1 MRFNWMKI
9 KLIFLLAL
17 ISALFYSTS
26 SVNNLRDVSKM
37 DIYINNSNNLFITKD
52 SIKSA
57 VIEIISTK
65 NIRKSSVHSQAL
77 EFELNKIE
85 LVKNSDVFVDVNGNM
100 IINIEQRKP
109 IARFLD
115 NKSYLDEDGLIMPKS
130 KYYSARV
137 PVIRGYTNTQDQ
149 LSLIYKLSNYI
160 NNDKFLSQSATEI
173 LIDSNS
179 NFSIKLRDYRFKI
192 LIGQLNNL
200 DLKIKNFKAFYINA
214 LANQILNKY
223 SVINLQFDNQV
234 VCVKI

>member
-52 SIKSA
+52 SINNA
-57 VIEIISTK
+57 VVEIISTK

-85 LVKNSDVFVDVNGNM
+85 LVKNSDVFVDVNGSM
-100 IINIEQRKP
+100 LINIEQRKP

-214 LANQILNKY
+214 SANQILNKY

>member
-1 MRFNWMKI
+1 MRFSWMKI
-9 KLIFLLAL
+9 KLFFLLVL
-17 ISALFYSTS
+17 ISGLFYSTI
-26 SVNNLRDVSKM
+26 SVNNLRDISKT
-37 DIYINNSNNLFITKD
+37 DIYIHDSSNLFITKD

-57 VIEIISTK
+57 VIEIITTK
-65 NIRKSSVHSQAL
+65 NIRKSSVHLKAL

-85 LVKNSDVFVDVNGNM
+85 LVKKSDVFIDVNGTM
-100 IINIEQRKP
+100 VIDIEQRKP
-109 IARFLD
+109 IARFID
-115 NKSYLDEDGLIMPKS
+115 NKSYLDEDGLVMPKS

-137 PVIRGYTNTQDQ
+137 PVIKGYAKTQDQ
-149 LSLIYKLSNYI
+149 LDLIYKLSNYI
-160 NNDKFLSQSATEI
+160 KDDKFLSQSATEI

-214 LANQILNKY
+214 SANQILNKY

>member
-1 MRFNWMKI
+1 MRFSWMKI
-9 KLIFLLAL
+9 KLFFLLVL
-17 ISALFYSTS
+17 LSGLFYSTI
-26 SVNNLRDVSKM
+26 SVNNLRDISKT
-37 DIYINNSNNLFITKD
+37 DIYIHDSSNLFITKD

-57 VIEIISTK
+57 VIEIITTK
-65 NIRKSSVHSQAL
+65 NIHKSSVHLKAL

-85 LVKNSDVFVDVNGNM
+85 LVRKSDVFIDVNGTM
-100 IINIEQRKP
+100 VIDIEQRKP
-109 IARFLD
+109 IARFID
-115 NKSYLDEDGLIMPKS
+115 NKSYLDEDGLVMPKS
-130 KYYSARV
+130 KYNSARV
-137 PVIRGYTNTQDQ
+137 PVIKGYANTQDQ
-149 LSLIYKLSNYI
+149 LDLIYKLSNYI
-160 NNDKFLSQSATEI
+160 RDDKFLSQSATEI

-214 LANQILNKY
+214 SANQILNKY

>member
-1 MRFNWMKI
+1 MKI
-9 KLIFLLAL
+9 KLFFLLVL
-17 ISALFYSTS
+17 ISGLFYSTI
-26 SVNNLRDVSKM
+26 SVNNLRDISKT
-37 DIYINNSNNLFITKD
+37 DIYIHDSSNLFITKD

-57 VIEIISTK
+57 VIEIITTK
-65 NIRKSSVHSQAL
+65 NIHKSSVHLKAL

-85 LVKNSDVFVDVNGNM
+85 LVRKSDVFIDVNGTM
-100 IINIEQRKP
+100 VIDIEQRKP
-109 IARFLD
+109 IARFID
-115 NKSYLDEDGLIMPKS
+115 NKSYLDEDGLVMPKS

-137 PVIRGYTNTQDQ
+137 PVIKGYANTQDQ
-149 LSLIYKLSNYI
+149 LDLIYKLSNYI
-160 NNDKFLSQSATEI
+160 KDDKFLSQSATEI

-214 LANQILNKY
+214 SANQILNKY

>member
-1 MRFNWMKI
+1 MRFSWMKI
-9 KLIFLLAL
+9 KLFFLLVL
-17 ISALFYSTS
+17 ISGLFYSTIS
-26 SVNNLRDVSKM
+26 INNLRDISKT
-37 DIYINNSNNLFITKD
+37 DIYIDNSNNLFITKD

-57 VIEIISTK
+57 VIEIITTK
-65 NIRKSSVHSQAL
+65 NIHKSSVHLKAL

-85 LVKNSDVFVDVNGNM
+85 LVRKSNVFIDVNGT
-100 IINIEQRKP
+100 IVIDIEQRKP
-109 IARFLD
+109 IARFID
-115 NKSYLDEDGLIMPKS
+115 NKSYLDEDGLVMPKS
-130 KYYSARV
+130 KFYSARV
-137 PVIRGYTNTQDQ
+137 PVIKGYANTQVQ
-149 LSLIYKLSNYI
+149 LDLIYKLSNYI
-160 NNDKFLSQSATEI
+160 KDDKFLSQSATEI

-214 LANQILNKY
+214 SANQILNKY

>member
-1 MRFNWMKI
+1 MRFSWMKI
-9 KLIFLLAL
+9 KLFFLLVL
-17 ISALFYSTS
+17 ISGLFYSTI
-26 SVNNLRDVSKM
+26 SVNNLRDISKM
-37 DIYINNSNNLFITKD
+37 DIYIDNPNNLFITKD
-52 SIKSA
+52 SINNA
-57 VIEIISTK
+57 VIEIITNK
-65 NIRKSSVHSQAL
+65 NIHKSSVHTKAL

-85 LVKNSDVFVDVNGNM
+85 LVKKSDVFIDVNGT
-100 IINIEQRKP
+100 IVIDIEQRKP
-109 IARFLD
+109 IARFID
-115 NKSYLDEDGLIMPKS
+115 NKFYLDEDGFVMPKS

-137 PVIRGYTNTQDQ
+137 PVIKGYVNTQDQ
-149 LSLIYKLSNYI
+149 LDLIYKLSNYI
-160 NNDKFLSQSATEI
+160 RDDKFLSQSATEI

-214 LANQILNKY
+214 SANQILNKY

>member
-9 KLIFLLAL
+9 KLIFLLVL
-17 ISALFYSTS
+17 ISGLFYSTI
-26 SVNNLRDVSKM
+26 SVNNLRDISKT
-37 DIYINNSNNLFITKD
+37 DIYIHDSSNLFITKD

-57 VIEIISTK
+57 VIEIITTK
-65 NIRKSSVHSQAL
+65 NIHKSSVHLKAL

-85 LVKNSDVFVDVNGNM
+85 LVRKSNVFIDVNGT
-100 IINIEQRKP
+100 IVIDIEQRKP
-109 IARFLD
+109 IARFID
-115 NKSYLDEDGLIMPKS
+115 NKSYLDEDGLVMPKS

-137 PVIRGYTNTQDQ
+137 PVIKGYTNSQDQ
-149 LSLIYKLSNYI
+149 LDLIYKLSNYI
-160 NNDKFLSQSATEI
+160 KDDKFLSQSATEI

-214 LANQILNKY
+214 SANQILNKY

>member
-1 MRFNWMKI
+1 MRFSWMKI
-9 KLIFLLAL
+9 KLFFLLVL
-17 ISALFYSTS
+17 ISGLFYSTI
-26 SVNNLRDVSKM
+26 SVNNLRDISETN
-37 DIYINNSNNLFITKD
+37 IYIDNSNNLFITKD

-57 VIEIISTK
+57 VIKIIATK
-65 NIRKSSVHSQAL
+65 NIRKSSVHLKAL

-85 LVKNSDVFVDVNGNM
+85 LVRKSDVFIDVNGTM
-100 IINIEQRKP
+100 VVNIQQRMP

-115 NKSYLDEDGLIMPKS
+115 NKSYLDEDGLVMPKS
-130 KYYSARV
+130 KYYSPIV
-137 PVIRGYTNTQDQ
+137 PVIKGYANTQDQ
-149 LSLIYKLSNYI
+149 LDLIYKLSNYI
-160 NNDKFLSQSATEI
+160 KDDKFLSQSTTEI
-173 LIDSNS
+173 LIDSSS

-214 LANQILNKY
+214 SANKILNKY

>member
-1 MRFNWMKI
+1 MKI
-9 KLIFLLAL
+9 KLFFLLVL
-17 ISALFYSTS
+17 ISGLFYSTI
-26 SVNNLRDVSKM
+26 SVNNLRDISKT
-37 DIYINNSNNLFITKD
+37 DIYIHDSSNLFITKD

-57 VIEIISTK
+57 VIEIITTK
-65 NIRKSSVHSQAL
+65 NIHKSSVHLKAL

-85 LVKNSDVFVDVNGNM
+85 LVRKSDVFIDVNGT
-100 IINIEQRKP
+100 IVIDIEQRKP
-109 IARFLD
+109 IARFID
-115 NKSYLDEDGLIMPKS
+115 NKSYLDEDGLVMPKS

-137 PVIRGYTNTQDQ
+137 PVIKGYANTQDQ
-149 LSLIYKLSNYI
+149 LALIYKLSNYI
-160 NNDKFLSQSATEI
+160 KDDKFLSQSATEI

-214 LANQILNKY
+214 SANQILNKY

>member
-1 MRFNWMKI
+1 MKI
-9 KLIFLLAL
+9 KLFFLLVL
-17 ISALFYSTS
+17 ISGLFYSTIS
-26 SVNNLRDVSKM
+26 INNLRDISKT
-37 DIYINNSNNLFITKD
+37 DIYIDNSNNLFITKD

-57 VIEIISTK
+57 VIEIITTK
-65 NIRKSSVHSQAL
+65 NIHKSSVHLKAL

-85 LVKNSDVFVDVNGNM
+85 LVRKSDVFIDVNGTM
-100 IINIEQRKP
+100 VIDIEQRKP
-109 IARFLD
+109 IARFID
-115 NKSYLDEDGLIMPKS
+115 NKSYLDEDGLVMPKS

-137 PVIRGYTNTQDQ
+137 PVIKGYANTQDQ
-149 LSLIYKLSNYI
+149 LDLIYKLSNYI
-160 NNDKFLSQSATEI
+160 KDDKFLSQSATEI

-214 LANQILNKY
+214 SANQILNKY

>member
-1 MRFNWMKI
+1 MRFSWMKI
-9 KLIFLLAL
+9 KLFFLLVL
-17 ISALFYSTS
+17 IFGLFYSTI
-26 SVNNLRDVSKM
+26 SVNNLRDISKT
-37 DIYINNSNNLFITKD
+37 DIYIHNSNNLFITKD

-57 VIEIISTK
+57 VTKIITTK
-65 NIRKSSVHSQAL
+65 NIHKSSVHLKAL

-85 LVKNSDVFVDVNGNM
+85 LVRKSDVFIDVNGTM
-100 IINIEQRKP
+100 IIDIEQRKP
-109 IARFLD
+109 IARFID
-115 NKSYLDEDGLIMPKS
+115 NKSYLDEDGLVMPKS

-137 PVIRGYTNTQDQ
+137 PVIKGYANTQDQ
-149 LSLIYKLSNYI
+149 LDLIYKLTNYI
-160 NNDKFLSQSATEI
+160 KDDKFLSQSATEI

-214 LANQILNKY
+214 SANQILNKY

>member
-1 MRFNWMKI
+1 MRFSWMKI
-9 KLIFLLAL
+9 KLFFLLVL
-17 ISALFYSTS
+17 ISGLFYSTIS
-26 SVNNLRDVSKM
+26 INNLRDISKT
-37 DIYINNSNNLFITKD
+37 DIYIDNSNNLFITKD

-57 VIEIISTK
+57 VIEIITTK
-65 NIRKSSVHSQAL
+65 NIHKSSVHLKAL

-85 LVKNSDVFVDVNGNM
+85 LVRKSDVFIDVNGTM
-100 IINIEQRKP
+100 VIDIEQRKP
-109 IARFLD
+109 IARFID
-115 NKSYLDEDGLIMPKS
+115 NKSYLDEDGLVMPKS

-137 PVIRGYTNTQDQ
+137 PVIKGYANTQDQ
-149 LSLIYKLSNYI
+149 LDLIYKLSNYI
-160 NNDKFLSQSATEI
+160 KDDKFLSQSATEI

-214 LANQILNKY
+214 SANQILNKY

>member
-1 MRFNWMKI
+1 MRFSWMKI
-9 KLIFLLAL
+9 KLFFLLVL
-17 ISALFYSTS
+17 ISGLFYSTI
-26 SVNNLRDVSKM
+26 SVNNLRDISKT
-37 DIYINNSNNLFITKD
+37 DIYIHDSSNLFITKD

-57 VIEIISTK
+57 VIEIITTK
-65 NIRKSSVHSQAL
+65 NIHKSSVHLKAL

-85 LVKNSDVFVDVNGNM
+85 LVRKSDVFIDVNGT
-100 IINIEQRKP
+100 IVIDIEQRKP
-109 IARFLD
+109 IARFID
-115 NKSYLDEDGLIMPKS
+115 NKSYLDEDGLVMPKS

-137 PVIRGYTNTQDQ
+137 PVIKGYANTQDQ
-149 LSLIYKLSNYI
+149 LDLIYKLSNYI
-160 NNDKFLSQSATEI
+160 KDDKFLSQSATEI

-214 LANQILNKY
+214 SANQILNKY

>member
-1 MRFNWMKI
+1 MKI
-9 KLIFLLAL
+9 KLFFLLVL
-17 ISALFYSTS
+17 ISGLFYSTI
-26 SVNNLRDVSKM
+26 SVNNLRDISKT
-37 DIYINNSNNLFITKD
+37 DIYIHDSSNLFITKD

-57 VIEIISTK
+57 VIEIITTK
-65 NIRKSSVHSQAL
+65 NIHKSSVHLKAL

-85 LVKNSDVFVDVNGNM
+85 LVKKSDVFIDVNGTM
-100 IINIEQRKP
+100 VIDIEQRKP
-109 IARFLD
+109 IARFID
-115 NKSYLDEDGLIMPKS
+115 NKFYLDEDGFVMPKS

-137 PVIRGYTNTQDQ
+137 PVIKGYAKTQDQ
-149 LSLIYKLSNYI
+149 LDLIYKLSNYI
-160 NNDKFLSQSATEI
+160 RDDKFLSQSATEI

-214 LANQILNKY
+214 SANQILNKY

>member
-1 MRFNWMKI
+1 MRFSWMKI
-9 KLIFLLAL
+9 KLFFLLVL
-17 ISALFYSTS
+17 ISGLFYSTI
-26 SVNNLRDVSKM
+26 SVNNLRDISKM
-37 DIYINNSNNLFITKD
+37 DIYIDNPNNLFITKD
-52 SIKSA
+52 SINNA
-57 VIEIISTK
+57 VIEIITNK
-65 NIRKSSVHSQAL
+65 NIHKSSVHTKAL

-85 LVKNSDVFVDVNGNM
+85 LVKKSDVFIDVNGT
-100 IINIEQRKP
+100 IVIDIEQRKP
-109 IARFLD
+109 IARFID
-115 NKSYLDEDGLIMPKS
+115 NKFYLDEDGFVMPKS

-137 PVIRGYTNTQDQ
+137 PVIKGYAKTQDQ
-149 LSLIYKLSNYI
+149 LDLIYKLSNYI
-160 NNDKFLSQSATEI
+160 RDDKFLSQSATEI

-214 LANQILNKY
+214 SANQILNKY

>member
-1 MRFNWMKI
+1 MKI
-9 KLIFLLAL
+9 KLFFLLVL
-17 ISALFYSTS
+17 ISGLFYSTI
-26 SVNNLRDVSKM
+26 SVNNLRDISKT
-37 DIYINNSNNLFITKD
+37 DIYIHDSSNLFITKD

-57 VIEIISTK
+57 VIEIITTK
-65 NIRKSSVHSQAL
+65 NIHKSSVHLKAL

-85 LVKNSDVFVDVNGNM
+85 LVKKSDVFIDVNGTM
-100 IINIEQRKP
+100 VIDIEQRKP
-109 IARFLD
+109 IARFID
-115 NKSYLDEDGLIMPKS
+115 NKFYLDEDGFVMPKS

-137 PVIRGYTNTQDQ
+137 PVIKGYANTQDQ
-149 LSLIYKLSNYI
+149 LDLIYKLSNYI
-160 NNDKFLSQSATEI
+160 KDDKFLSQSATEI

-214 LANQILNKY
+214 SANQILNKY

>member
-1 MRFNWMKI
+1 MRFSWMKI
-9 KLIFLLAL
+9 KLFFLLVL
-17 ISALFYSTS
+17 IFGLFYSTI
-26 SVNNLRDVSKM
+26 SVNNLRDISKT
-37 DIYINNSNNLFITKD
+37 DIYIHNSNNLFITKD

-57 VIEIISTK
+57 VIEIITTK
-65 NIRKSSVHSQAL
+65 NIHKSSVHLKAL

-85 LVKNSDVFVDVNGNM
+85 LVKKSDVFIDVNGTM
-100 IINIEQRKP
+100 IIDIEQRKP
-109 IARFLD
+109 IARFID
-115 NKSYLDEDGLIMPKS
+115 NKFYLDEDGLIMPKS

-137 PVIRGYTNTQDQ
+137 PVIRGYTNNQDQ
-149 LSLIYKLSNYI
+149 LDLIYKLTNYI
-160 NNDKFLSQSATEI
+160 KDDKFLSQSATEI

-214 LANQILNKY
+214 SANKILNKY

>member
-1 MRFNWMKI
+1 MKI
-9 KLIFLLAL
+9 KLFFLLVL
-17 ISALFYSTS
+17 ISGLFYSTI
-26 SVNNLRDVSKM
+26 SVNNLRDISKT
-37 DIYINNSNNLFITKD
+37 DIYIHDSSNLFITKD

-57 VIEIISTK
+57 VIEIITTK
-65 NIRKSSVHSQAL
+65 NIHKSSVHLKAL

-85 LVKNSDVFVDVNGNM
+85 LVKKSDVFIDVNGTM
-100 IINIEQRKP
+100 VIDIEQRKP
-109 IARFLD
+109 IARFID
-115 NKSYLDEDGLIMPKS
+115 NKFYLDEDGLVMPKS

-137 PVIRGYTNTQDQ
+137 PVIKGYANTQDQ
-149 LSLIYKLSNYI
+149 LDLIYKLSNYI
-160 NNDKFLSQSATEI
+160 KDDKFLSQSATEI

-214 LANQILNKY
+214 SANQILNKY

>member
-9 KLIFLLAL
+9 KLFFLLVL
-17 ISALFYSTS
+17 IFGLFYSTI
-26 SVNNLRDVSKM
+26 SVNNLRDISKT
-37 DIYINNSNNLFITKD
+37 DIYIHNSNNLFITKD

-57 VIEIISTK
+57 VIEIITTK
-65 NIRKSSVHSQAL
+65 NIHKSSVHLKAL

-85 LVKNSDVFVDVNGNM
+85 LVRKSDVFIDVNGTM
-100 IINIEQRKP
+100 IIDIEQRKP
-109 IARFLD
+109 IARFID
-115 NKSYLDEDGLIMPKS
+115 NKSYLDEDGLVMPKS

-137 PVIRGYTNTQDQ
+137 PVIKGYANTQDQ
-149 LSLIYKLSNYI
+149 LDLIYKLTNYI
-160 NNDKFLSQSATEI
+160 KDDKFLSQSATEI

-214 LANQILNKY
+214 SANQILNKY

>member
-1 MRFNWMKI
+1 MKI
-9 KLIFLLAL
+9 KLFFMLVL
-17 ISALFYSTS
+17 ISGLFYSTI
-26 SVNNLRDVSKM
+26 SVNNLRDISKT
-37 DIYINNSNNLFITKD
+37 DIYIDNSSNLFITKD
-52 SIKSA
+52 SIKRA
-57 VIEIISTK
+57 VIEIITTK
-65 NIRKSSVHSQAL
+65 NIHKSSVHLKAL

-85 LVKNSDVFVDVNGNM
+85 LVRKSDVFIDVNGTM
-100 IINIEQRKP
+100 VIDIEQRKP
-109 IARFLD
+109 IARFID
-115 NKSYLDEDGLIMPKS
+115 NKSYLDEDGLVMPKS

-137 PVIRGYTNTQDQ
+137 PVIKGYANTQDQ
-149 LSLIYKLSNYI
+149 LDLIYKLSNYI
-160 NNDKFLSQSATEI
+160 KEDKFLSQSAIEI

-179 NFSIKLRDYRFKI
+179 NFSIKLRGYRFKI

>member
-1 MRFNWMKI
+1 MRFSWMKI
-9 KLIFLLAL
+9 KLFFLLVL
-17 ISALFYSTS
+17 ISGLFYSTI
-26 SVNNLRDVSKM
+26 SVNNLRDISKT
-37 DIYINNSNNLFITKD
+37 DIYIHDSSNLFITKD

-57 VIEIISTK
+57 VIEIITTK
-65 NIRKSSVHSQAL
+65 NIHKSSVHLKAL

-85 LVKNSDVFVDVNGNM
+85 LVRKSNVFIDVNGT
-100 IINIEQRKP
+100 IVIDIEQRKP
-109 IARFLD
+109 IARFID

-137 PVIRGYTNTQDQ
+137 PVIKGYANTQDQ
-149 LSLIYKLSNYI
+149 LDLIYKLSNYI
-160 NNDKFLSQSATEI
+160 KDDKFLSQSATEI

-214 LANQILNKY
+214 SANQILNKY

>member
-1 MRFNWMKI
+1 MRFSWMKI
-9 KLIFLLAL
+9 KLFFLLVL
-17 ISALFYSTS
+17 ISGLFYSTI
-26 SVNNLRDVSKM
+26 SVNNLRDISKT
-37 DIYINNSNNLFITKD
+37 DIYIHDSSNLFITKD

-57 VIEIISTK
+57 VIEIITTK
-65 NIRKSSVHSQAL
+65 NIHKSSVHLKAL

-85 LVKNSDVFVDVNGNM
+85 LVKKSDVFIDVNGT
-100 IINIEQRKP
+100 IVIDIEQRKP
-109 IARFLD
+109 IARFID
-115 NKSYLDEDGLIMPKS
+115 NKFYLDEDGFVMPKS

-137 PVIRGYTNTQDQ
+137 PVIKGYVNTQDQ
-149 LSLIYKLSNYI
+149 LDLIYKLSNYI
-160 NNDKFLSQSATEI
+160 RDDKFLSQSATEI

-214 LANQILNKY
+214 SANQILNKY

>member
-1 MRFNWMKI
+1 MKI
-9 KLIFLLAL
+9 KLFFLLVL
-17 ISALFYSTS
+17 ISGLFYSTI
-26 SVNNLRDVSKM
+26 SVNNLRDISKT
-37 DIYINNSNNLFITKD
+37 DIYIHDSSNLFITKD

-57 VIEIISTK
+57 VIEIITTK
-65 NIRKSSVHSQAL
+65 NIHKSSVHLKAL

-85 LVKNSDVFVDVNGNM
+85 LVKKSDVFIDVNGTM
-100 IINIEQRKP
+100 VIDIEQRKP
-109 IARFLD
+109 IARFID
-115 NKSYLDEDGLIMPKS
+115 NKFYLDEDGFVMPKS

-137 PVIRGYTNTQDQ
+137 PVIKGYTNTQDQ
-149 LSLIYKLSNYI
+149 LDLIYKLSNYI
-160 NNDKFLSQSATEI
+160 RDDKFLSQSATEI

-214 LANQILNKY
+214 SANQILNKY

>member
-1 MRFNWMKI
+1 MRFSWMKI
-9 KLIFLLAL
+9 KLFFLLVL
-17 ISALFYSTS
+17 IFGLFYSTI
-26 SVNNLRDVSKM
+26 SVNNLRDISKT
-37 DIYINNSNNLFITKD
+37 DIYIHNSNNLFITKD

-57 VIEIISTK
+57 VIEIITTK
-65 NIRKSSVHSQAL
+65 NIHKSSVHLKAL

-85 LVKNSDVFVDVNGNM
+85 LVRKSDVFIDVNGTM
-100 IINIEQRKP
+100 IIDIEQRKP
-109 IARFLD
+109 IARFID
-115 NKSYLDEDGLIMPKS
+115 NKSYLDEDGLVMPKS

-137 PVIRGYTNTQDQ
+137 PVIKGYANTQDQ
-149 LSLIYKLSNYI
+149 LDLIYQLTNYI
-160 NNDKFLSQSATEI
+160 KDDKFLSQSATEI

>member
-1 MRFNWMKI
+1 MRFSWMKI
-9 KLIFLLAL
+9 KLFFLLVL
-17 ISALFYSTS
+17 ISGLFYSTI
-26 SVNNLRDVSKM
+26 SVNNLRDISKT
-37 DIYINNSNNLFITKD
+37 DIYIHDSSNLFITKD

-57 VIEIISTK
+57 VIEIITTK
-65 NIRKSSVHSQAL
+65 NIHKSSVHLKAL

-85 LVKNSDVFVDVNGNM
+85 LVKKSDVFIDVNGTM
-100 IINIEQRKP
+100 VIDIEQRKP
-109 IARFLD
+109 IARFID
-115 NKSYLDEDGLIMPKS
+115 NKFYLDEDGFVMPKS

-137 PVIRGYTNTQDQ
+137 PVIKGYAKTQDQ
-149 LSLIYKLSNYI
+149 LDLIYKLSNYI
-160 NNDKFLSQSATEI
+160 RDDKFLSQSTTEI

-214 LANQILNKY
+214 SANQILNKY

>member
-1 MRFNWMKI
+1 MKI
-9 KLIFLLAL
+9 KLFFLLVL
-17 ISALFYSTS
+17 ISGLFYSTIS
-26 SVNNLRDVSKM
+26 INNLRDISKT
-37 DIYINNSNNLFITKD
+37 DIYIDNSNNLFITKD

-57 VIEIISTK
+57 VIEIITTK
-65 NIRKSSVHSQAL
+65 NIRKSSVHLKAL

-85 LVKNSDVFVDVNGNM
+85 LVKKSDVFIDVNGTM
-100 IINIEQRKP
+100 VIDIEQRKP
-109 IARFLD
+109 IARFID
-115 NKSYLDEDGLIMPKS
+115 NKSYLDEDGLVMPKS

-137 PVIRGYTNTQDQ
+137 PVIKGYANTQDQ
-149 LSLIYKLSNYI
+149 LDLIYKLSNYI
-160 NNDKFLSQSATEI
+160 KEDKFLSQSAIEI

-179 NFSIKLRDYRFKI
+179 NFSIKLRGYRFKI

>member
-1 MRFNWMKI
+1 MRFSWMKI
-9 KLIFLLAL
+9 KLFFLLVL
-17 ISALFYSTS
+17 IFGLFYSTI
-26 SVNNLRDVSKM
+26 SVNNLRDISKT
-37 DIYINNSNNLFITKD
+37 DIYIHNSNNLFITKD

-57 VIEIISTK
+57 VIQIITTK
-65 NIRKSSVHSQAL
+65 NIHKSSVHLKAL

-85 LVKNSDVFVDVNGNM
+85 LVRKSDVFIDVSGTM
-100 IINIEQRKP
+100 IIDIEQRKP
-109 IARFLD
+109 IARFID
-115 NKSYLDEDGLIMPKS
+115 NKSYLDEDGLVMPKS

-137 PVIRGYTNTQDQ
+137 PVIKGYANTQDQ
-149 LSLIYKLSNYI
+149 LDLIYKLSNYI
-160 NNDKFLSQSATEI
+160 KDDKFLSQSATEI

-214 LANQILNKY
+214 SANQILNKY

>member
-9 KLIFLLAL
+9 KLILLLVL
-17 ISALFYSTS
+17 ISGLFYSTI
-26 SVNNLRDVSKM
+26 SVNNLRDISKM
-37 DIYINNSNNLFITKD
+37 DIYIDNPNNLFITKD
-52 SIKSA
+52 SINNA
-57 VIEIISTK
+57 VIEIITTK
-65 NIRKSSVHSQAL
+65 NIGKSSVHVKAL

-85 LVKNSDVFVDVNGNM
+85 LVRKSDVFVDVNGTM
-100 IINIEQRKP
+100 VFNIQQRKP
-109 IARFLD
+109 IARFLN
-115 NKSYLDEDGLIMPKS
+115 NKFYLDEDGLVMPKS

-137 PVIRGYTNTQDQ
+137 PVIKGYTKTQDQ
-149 LSLIYKLSNYI
+149 LDLIYQLTNYI
-160 NNDKFLSQSATEI
+160 KDDKFLSQSATEI

-214 LANQILNKY
+214 SANQILNKY

>member
-1 MRFNWMKI
+1 MRFSWMKI
-9 KLIFLLAL
+9 KLFFLLVL
-17 ISALFYSTS
+17 ISGLFYSTI
-26 SVNNLRDVSKM
+26 SVNNLRDISKT
-37 DIYINNSNNLFITKD
+37 DIYIHDSSNLFITKD

-57 VIEIISTK
+57 VIEIITTK
-65 NIRKSSVHSQAL
+65 NIHKSSVHLKAL

-85 LVKNSDVFVDVNGNM
+85 LVKKSDVFIDVNGIM
-100 IINIEQRKP
+100 VIDIEQRKP
-109 IARFLD
+109 IARFID
-115 NKSYLDEDGLIMPKS
+115 NKSYLDEDGLVMPKS

-137 PVIRGYTNTQDQ
+137 PVIKGYANTQDQ
-149 LSLIYKLSNYI
+149 LDLIYKLSNYI
-160 NNDKFLSQSATEI
+160 RDDKFLSQSATEI

-214 LANQILNKY
+214 SANQILNKY

>member
-1 MRFNWMKI
+1 MRFSWMKI
-9 KLIFLLAL
+9 KLFFLLVL
-17 ISALFYSTS
+17 ISGLFYSTI
-26 SVNNLRDVSKM
+26 SVNNLRDISKT
-37 DIYINNSNNLFITKD
+37 DIYIHDSSNLFITKD

-57 VIEIISTK
+57 VIEIITTK
-65 NIRKSSVHSQAL
+65 NIHKSSVHLKAL

-85 LVKNSDVFVDVNGNM
+85 LVRKSDVFIDVNGT
-100 IINIEQRKP
+100 IFIDIEQRKP
-109 IARFLD
+109 IARFID
-115 NKSYLDEDGLIMPKS
+115 NKFYLDEDGFVMPKS

-137 PVIRGYTNTQDQ
+137 PVIKGYTNSQDQ
-149 LSLIYKLSNYI
+149 LDLIYKLSNYI
-160 NNDKFLSQSATEI
+160 KDDKFLSQSATEI

-214 LANQILNKY
+214 SANQILNKY

>member
-1 MRFNWMKI
+1 MRFSWMKI
-9 KLIFLLAL
+9 KLFFLLVL
-17 ISALFYSTS
+17 ISGLFYSTI
-26 SVNNLRDVSKM
+26 SVNNLRDISKT
-37 DIYINNSNNLFITKD
+37 DIYIHDSSNLFITKD

-57 VIEIISTK
+57 VIEIITTK
-65 NIRKSSVHSQAL
+65 NIHKSSVHLKAL

-85 LVKNSDVFVDVNGNM
+85 LVKKSDVFIDVNGTM
-100 IINIEQRKP
+100 VIDIEQRKP
-109 IARFLD
+109 IARFID
-115 NKSYLDEDGLIMPKS
+115 NKFYLDEDGFVMPKS

-137 PVIRGYTNTQDQ
+137 PVIKGYTNSQDQ
-149 LSLIYKLSNYI
+149 LDLIYKLSNYI
-160 NNDKFLSQSATEI
+160 KDDKFLSQSATEI

-214 LANQILNKY
+214 SANQILNKY

>member
-1 MRFNWMKI
+1 MRFSWMKI
-9 KLIFLLAL
+9 KLFFLLVL
-17 ISALFYSTS
+17 LSGLFYSTI
-26 SVNNLRDVSKM
+26 SVNNLRDISKT
-37 DIYINNSNNLFITKD
+37 DIYIHDSSNLFITKD

-57 VIEIISTK
+57 VIEIITTK
-65 NIRKSSVHSQAL
+65 NIHKSSVHLKAL

-85 LVKNSDVFVDVNGNM
+85 LVRKSDVFIDVNGTM
-100 IINIEQRKP
+100 VIDIEQRKP
-109 IARFLD
+109 IARFID
-115 NKSYLDEDGLIMPKS
+115 NKSYLDEDGLVMPKS

-137 PVIRGYTNTQDQ
+137 PVIKGYTNSQDQ
-149 LSLIYKLSNYI
+149 LDLIYKLSNYI
-160 NNDKFLSQSATEI
+160 KDDKFLSQSATEI

-214 LANQILNKY
+214 SANQILNKY

>member
-1 MRFNWMKI
+1 MRFSWMKI
-9 KLIFLLAL
+9 KLFFLLVL
-17 ISALFYSTS
+17 IFGLFYSTI
-26 SVNNLRDVSKM
+26 SVNNLRDISKT
-37 DIYINNSNNLFITKD
+37 DIYIHNSNNLFITKD

-57 VIEIISTK
+57 VIKIITTK
-65 NIRKSSVHSQAL
+65 NIHKSSVHLKAL

-85 LVKNSDVFVDVNGNM
+85 LVRKSDVFIDVNGTM
-100 IINIEQRKP
+100 IIDIEQRKP
-109 IARFLD
+109 IARFID
-115 NKSYLDEDGLIMPKS
+115 NKSYLDEDGLVMPKS

-137 PVIRGYTNTQDQ
+137 PVIKGYANTQDQ
-149 LSLIYKLSNYI
+149 LDLIYKLTNYI
-160 NNDKFLSQSATEI
+160 KDDKFLSQSATEI

>member
-1 MRFNWMKI
+1 MRFSWMKI
-9 KLIFLLAL
+9 KLFFLLVL
-17 ISALFYSTS
+17 ISGLFYSTI
-26 SVNNLRDVSKM
+26 SVNNLRDISKT
-37 DIYINNSNNLFITKD
+37 DIYIHDSSNLFITKD

-57 VIEIISTK
+57 VIEIITTK
-65 NIRKSSVHSQAL
+65 NIHKSSVHLKAL

-85 LVKNSDVFVDVNGNM
+85 LVKKSDVFIDVNGTM
-100 IINIEQRKP
+100 VIDIEQRKP
-109 IARFLD
+109 IARFID
-115 NKSYLDEDGLIMPKS
+115 NKFYLDEDGFVMPKS

-137 PVIRGYTNTQDQ
+137 PVIKGYTNTQDQ
-149 LSLIYKLSNYI
+149 LDLIYQLSNYI
-160 NNDKFLSQSATEI
+160 KDDKFLSQSATEI

-214 LANQILNKY
+214 SANQILNKY